1 MYNANYDIGEIE
13 NGLWQALKAA
23 KICPVIYSNR
33 RPSTV
38 KKPADLFLVVSSMT
52 EVSDRNAFGKNIC
65 RIEVYIKE
73 VGGVK
78 DSKQASIMS
87 KKIMALLP
95 IHTANYVFTY
105 LSNIS
110 LGLDNTGYDVESI
123 NVNVLIN
130 KT

>member
-13 NGLWQALKAA
+13 NGLWQSLKTA
-23 KICPVIYSNR
+23 KVCPVIYSNR

-38 KKPADLFLVVSSMT
+38 KKPADMFLVVTSVT

-65 RIEVYIKE
+65 RIEIFTKE

-87 KKIMALLP
+87 KKVMGLLP
-95 IHTANYVFTY
+95 IYTDKYIFTY
-105 LSNIS
+105 MSNIS
-110 LGLDNTGYDVESI
+110 LGLDNTGYDVEAVNI
-123 NVNVLIN
+123 NVLI
-130 KT
+130 KK